1 MLKGAPEVVQT
12 HNPLTHF
19 PALHTQCQASPA
31 PSHIVVLKGAP
42 EVVRTFLATVPSDYD
57 ATYKRFAAQVSGL
70 QCTTVLR
77 HCPSAKLTRSLRT
90 ASLPSPIKPLRH
102 NCPQSAQGARVIA
115 LARRAL
121 PPSLDGPELRGMGR
135 EAAEAEMQFMG
146 FAVFQAC

>member
-1 MLKGAPEVVQT
+1 M
-12 HNPLTHF
+12 
-19 PALHTQCQASPA
+19 
-31 PSHIVVLKGAP
+31 LKGAP

-70 QCTTVLR
+70 QYRIKSFYTISFAHMKLCCATALR
-77 HCPSAKLTRSLRT
+77 P
-90 ASLPSPIKPLRH
+90 SLPAACAQRRSQVQRKPLPRAQLTTAH
-102 NCPQSAQGARVIA
+102 NPLQGARVIA

-146 FAVFQAC
+146 FAVFQVCACAQTCASV